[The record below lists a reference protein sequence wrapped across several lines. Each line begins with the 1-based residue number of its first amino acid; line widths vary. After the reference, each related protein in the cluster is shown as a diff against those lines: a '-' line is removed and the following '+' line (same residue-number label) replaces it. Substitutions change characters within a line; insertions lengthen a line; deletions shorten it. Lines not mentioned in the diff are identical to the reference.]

1 VSETAVQPYVEGVEG
16 VRLKLIGIG
25 GAGCNTVNRLVSGGL
40 YGAVTIAANTDKQH
54 LDTVRAHQKILLG
67 PSVTKLHGAGGN
79 PEVGRI
85 AAEESIEEIRESL
98 QDSDLVFIAA
108 GLGGGTGTGAAPLV
122 AKVAKELGAIVVGVV
137 TMPFRF
143 EGNVRRRIAIKGLEE
158 LQKYTNTVVVIDNN
172 RLLELYPQYNLKTAF
187 SLADEVINNMILS
200 ITESIVKPSL
210 INIDFEDFKAV
221 VGQGKLASL
230 GIGRSSSPNRAEEAT
245 FNALQ
250 SPLLEGTF
258 DGITAAIVHV
268 TGGEDMKLKEASRP
282 PEIISELMGEEGL
295 VVWGARIDNYYAS
308 TMQVALILTGISSVS
323 VTSIGESEPIVNLE
337 AEEAHKLSSKTPVS
351 NNENLQDKEE
361 DELEKLIAELGIK
374 RLKVE
379 K

>member
-1 VSETAVQPYVEGVEG
+1 MSETTIQTSVDSVEG

-25 GAGCNTVNRLVSGGL
+25 GAGCNTVNRLISGGL

-54 LDTVRAHQKILLG
+54 LDMIRAHQKILLG
-67 PSVTKLHGAGGN
+67 PTVTKFHGAGGN

-85 AAEESIEEIRESL
+85 AAEESIEEIRQSV

-122 AKVAKELGAIVVGVV
+122 AKVAKESGAIVVGVV

-143 EGNVRRRIAIKGLEE
+143 EGSIRRRIAVKGLEE

-282 PEIISELMGEEGL
+282 PEIISELMGDDGL

-308 TMQVALILTGISSVS
+308 TMQVALILTGVSSVAI
-323 VTSIGESEPIVNLE
+323 TYGGESGPLVDLEGERLKEVVAKAPSPIDDNHHE
-337 AEEAHKLSSKTPVS
+337 
-351 NNENLQDKEE
+351 KEE

-374 RLKVE
+374 RLKIDR
-379 K
+379 